1 MIQVVKESCIGSSRD
16 GRNKTADFWS
26 LASKSISIILFNQKS
41 VFTWMISVG
50 GLTPNPDCKFRVSL
64 HHVLKLIFKNFIG
77 ANVNQSDKSEQT
89 SSTSAKLY
97 RLRSQNRT
105 KFSISGSILP
115 SYPWKLSGQNWFCS
129 RAPSYQ
135 VEECNH
141 KRIHFEK
148 DLLAQ
153 LQFLQE
159 LNSGIFELHPNYYL
173 YQELLRTIPYLHQ
186 NFLGAFFTM
195 SHHRWL
201 SCAPC
206 VQML

>member
-1 MIQVVKESCIGSSRD
+1 
-16 GRNKTADFWS
+16 
-26 LASKSISIILFNQKS
+26 
-41 VFTWMISVG
+41 MISVG
-50 GLTPNPDCKFRVSL
+50 GLTPNPNCKLRVSL
-64 HHVLKLIFKNFIG
+64 HHVLKLNVKSFIG
-77 ANVNQSDKSEQT
+77 GEASQSEKTYKSEQT

-141 KRIHFEK
+141 KRIHFGK

-153 LQFLQE
+153 LQFQQE
-159 LNSGIFELHPNYYL
+159 LNSDIFELHPNYHL
-173 YQELLRTIPYLHQ
+173 YQEWLHTSQYLRQ
-186 NFLGAFFTM
+186 NFLGVF
-195 SHHRWL
+195 
-201 SCAPC
+201 
-206 VQML
+206 

>member
-1 MIQVVKESCIGSSRD
+1 MCLNRFLEFHWWRSQPMRI
-16 GRNKTADFWS
+16 T
-26 LASKSISIILFNQKS
+26 
-41 VFTWMISVG
+41 
-50 GLTPNPDCKFRVSL
+50 
-64 HHVLKLIFKNFIG
+64 
-77 ANVNQSDKSEQT
+77 DKSEQT

-115 SYPWKLSGQNWFCS
+115 SYPWKLSGQNWCCS

-148 DLLAQ
+148 VPRAQ

-159 LNSGIFELHPNYYL
+159 LNSDIFELHPNYRL
-173 YQELLRTIPYLHQ
+173 YQELLHTNPYLHR
-186 NFLGAFFTM
+186 NFLEAFCTM
-195 SHHRWL
+195 SHRRWL
-201 SCAPC
+201 SCALC
-206 VQML
+206 VQIL